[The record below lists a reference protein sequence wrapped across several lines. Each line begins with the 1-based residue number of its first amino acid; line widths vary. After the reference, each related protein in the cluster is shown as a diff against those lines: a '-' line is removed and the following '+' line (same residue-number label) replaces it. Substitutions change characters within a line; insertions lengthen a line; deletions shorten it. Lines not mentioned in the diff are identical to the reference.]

1 MATEQTFEEAVQE
14 FISKSKDLIGTE
26 SDENLPPWPPAP
38 YVQAGPPY
46 EFSQRITPEFIS
58 KYSLTIADDNPLYTD
73 PNYGKKTKYGSQ
85 IAPGPVLALVR

>member
-38 YVQAGPPY
+38 YDQEGPPY

-58 KYSLTIADDNPLYTD
+58 
-73 PNYGKKTKYGSQ
+73 
-85 IAPGPVLALVR
+85 